1 MSSSAT
7 ELRPASVS
15 PSRIARLKDAVQQ
28 AAPAVCPERALLWTE
43 YFADRGNRAKP
54 RAIQAAEA
62 LAHVLAKKQV
72 RIHPDELVVGNFSSK
87 RVGGA
92 IYPELHGVAMLREIA
107 TFPHR
112 RVNPLAVS
120 RDEIA
125 ALQRI
130 MPFWAPRMLGFRVY
144 RSPWNKA
151 SFLREQ
157 LAPRHYVL
165 NELAGIAHVVPDY
178 AKLIAI
184 GTDGIAKEARA
195 AQQLHGPASEQWAF
209 LEGVAIIA
217 DALARFGERYAPVAE
232 RLAAHETDTARRAEL
247 GLVAATCRRV
257 PRFGARSFV
266 EAVQSITFAQIALN
280 LESLDNGISP
290 GRLDQLLMPY
300 YLRDRAR
307 GVLDREGAKEWLA
320 AFAIKLCEVVP
331 VFSETATRMHGG
343 LMSGQAVTMGGT
355 DRAGRDATNELTYVL
370 LELADELRM
379 RQPNFHAR
387 LHAEAPR
394 AYVER
399 VAEVLCGGANA
410 PALYND
416 AVIVPALRANGYA
429 DDDAHDYAICG
440 CVEPIAPGRTFG
452 STDAAL
458 FNLPIVLELALN
470 EGRRFGMRRRSGPR
484 TPHPSRLR
492 TMDDVRAAFE
502 TQLAFQVDRLVRDLQ
517 AVERAHRKFHPTP
530 LTSMLLAGCVE
541 QGTCSTAGGAVYNGS
556 GIQGVGASD
565 TGDSLHA
572 IARAVFADERL
583 GLPALVDQLK
593 RDLPDDELCGYLR
606 RLEKFGNDRPE
617 TDAWTAY
624 VVDAFTRALGA
635 YANTR
640 GGPYTTG
647 LYSMTTHQYFGSR
660 TGASA
665 NGRRRGAP
673 FASGIAPADGMDRA
687 GPTALFNSV
696 NRIDF
701 GRVRN
706 GANLNARF
714 DPHTLRGHTGRAAFV
729 ALLGAYFRRGGMQ
742 LQTNVLDTAV
752 LREARAHPERHP
764 HLLVR
769 ISGYCAYFGDL
780 TPEMQDEII
789 RRTEHGIGGGTGAPF
804 ASGVAG

>member
-7 ELRPASVS
+7 EFRRAAIPS
-15 PSRIARLKDAVQQ
+15 SRIARLKDAVQQ

-43 YFADRGNRAKP
+43 YFANRANRAKP

-62 LAHVLAKKQV
+62 LALVLARKRV

-112 RVNPLAVS
+112 RVNPLAVA

-130 MPFWAPRMLGFRVY
+130 VPFWAPRMLGFRVY
-144 RSPWNKA
+144 RSPWSKA
-151 SFLREQ
+151 TFLREQ
-157 LAPRHYVL
+157 LAPRHYIL
-165 NELAGIAHVVPDY
+165 NELAGIAHIVPDY
-178 AKLIAI
+178 ANLIAI
-184 GTDGIAKEARA
+184 GTSGIAKEARA
-195 AQQLHGPASEQWAF
+195 VQRRHGTASEEWAF
-209 LEGVAIIA
+209 LEGVGIVA
-217 DALARFGERYAPVAE
+217 DALARFGERYADAAE
-232 RLAAHETDTARRAEL
+232 RLAARESDPARRAEL
-247 GLVAATCRRV
+247 ALVAATCRRV
-257 PRFGARSFV
+257 PRFGARSFA
-266 EAVQSITFAQIALN
+266 EAVQSITFAQIAVN

-290 GRLDQLLMPY
+290 GRLDQLLLPY
-300 YLRDRAR
+300 YLRDCAR
-307 GVLDREGAKEWLA
+307 GVLDRESAKEWLA
-320 AFAIKLCEVVP
+320 AFSIKLCEVVP
-331 VFSETATRMHGG
+331 VFSDTATRMHGG
-343 LMSGQAVTMGGT
+343 LMSGQAVTIGGT
-355 DRAGRDATNELTYVL
+355 DRAGRDATNELTYII
-370 LELADELRM
+370 LEIADELRM

-387 LHAEAPR
+387 LHAGAPHP
-394 AYVER
+394 YVER

-416 AVIVPALRANGYA
+416 AVIVPALRANGYTA
-429 DDDAHDYAICG
+429 DDAQDYAVCG
-440 CVEPIAPGRTFG
+440 CVEPVAPGRTFG
-452 STDAAL
+452 STDASL

-470 EGRRFGMRRRSGPR
+470 EGRRFGTRRRSGAR

-502 TQLAFQVDRLVRDLQ
+502 TQLSFQVERLVRDLQ

-541 QGTCSTAGGAVYNGS
+541 RGTCSTAGGAVYNGS
-556 GIQGVGASD
+556 GVQGVGASD
-565 TGDSLHA
+565 TGDSLYA
-572 IARAVFADERL
+572 IARAVFAEQRIE
-583 GLPALVDQLK
+583 LPALVDQLK
-593 RDLPDDELCGYLR
+593 RDLPDADLGAYLR
-606 RLEKFGNDRPE
+606 GLDKFGNDQPE
-617 TDAWTAY
+617 ADAWTAY
-624 VVDAFTRALGA
+624 VVEVFTRTLGA
-635 YANTR
+635 HANTR

-701 GRVRN
+701 ESVRN

-714 DPHTLRGHTGRAAFV
+714 DPHALRGRTGRAAFA

-742 LQTNVLDTAV
+742 LQTNVLDAGV
-752 LREARAHPERHP
+752 LREARAHPEQHP

-789 RRTEHGIGGGTGAPF
+789 RRTEHGVGGGMGASSGTGPA
-804 ASGVAG
+804 

>member
-7 ELRPASVS
+7 ELHPTAAP
-15 PSRIARLKDAVQQ
+15 PSRIARLRDAVQQ

-43 YFADRGNRAKP
+43 YFTDRTNRAKP

-62 LAHVLAKKQV
+62 FARVLARKRV
-72 RIHPDELVVGNFSSK
+72 RIHADELVVGNFSSK

-112 RVNPLAVS
+112 RVNPLAV
-120 RDEIA
+120 RPDEIA
-125 ALQRI
+125 ALQDI
-130 MPFWAPRMLGFRVY
+130 VPFWAPRMLGFRVY

-178 AKLIAI
+178 AKLVTI
-184 GTDGIAKEARA
+184 GASGIAKEARA
-195 AQQLHGPASEQWAF
+195 AQQMHRLASEEWAF
-209 LEGVAIIA
+209 LEGVGIVA
-217 DALARFGERYAPVAE
+217 DALASFGERYADAAE
-232 RLAAHETDTARRAEL
+232 RLAAREADAARRAEL

-266 EAVQSITFAQIALN
+266 EALQSITFAQIALN

-290 GRLDQLLMPY
+290 GRLDQLLLPY

-307 GVLDREGAKEWLA
+307 GVLDRESAKEWLA

-343 LMSGQAVTMGGT
+343 LMSGQAVTIGGT
-355 DRAGRDATNELTYVL
+355 DRAGRDATNELSYVL

-379 RQPNFHAR
+379 RQPNYHAR
-387 LHAEAPR
+387 LHAGAPP
-394 AYVER
+394 AYLER
-399 VAEVLCGGANA
+399 VAEVLCAGANA

-429 DDDAHDYAICG
+429 AADARDYAVCG
-440 CVEPIAPGRTFG
+440 CVEPVAPGRTFG

-470 EGRRFGMRRRSGPR
+470 EGRRFGSRRRTGAR

-492 TMDDVRAAFE
+492 TVDDVRAAFE
-502 TQLAFQVDRLVRDLQ
+502 TQLRFQVDRMVGDLQ

-541 QGTCSTAGGAVYNGS
+541 RGTCSTAGGAVYNGS
-556 GIQGVGASD
+556 GVQCVGASD
-565 TGDSLHA
+565 TGDSLYA
-572 IARAVFADERL
+572 IARAVFDERRL
-583 GLPALVDQLK
+583 TLSALVDQLK
-593 RDLPDDELCGYLR
+593 RDLPDAELAAYLR
-606 RLEKFGNDRPE
+606 GLAKFGNDQPE
-617 TDAWTAY
+617 VDAWTAY
-624 VVDAFTRALGA
+624 AVDAFTRALGA
-635 YANTR
+635 HGNTR

-665 NGRRRGAP
+665 NGRRRSAP
-673 FASGIAPADGMDRA
+673 FASGIAPADGADRE

-701 GRVRN
+701 THIRN

-714 DPHTLRGHTGRAAFV
+714 DPHALRGHTGREAFS
-729 ALLGAYFRRGGMQ
+729 ALLRTYFRRGGMQ
-742 LQTNVLDTAV
+742 LQTNVLDAAV
-752 LREARAHPERHP
+752 LREARAHPEKHP

-789 RRTEHGIGGGTGAPF
+789 RRTEHGIGGGTGA
-804 ASGVAG
+804 